1 MNILYILQQSIYGND
16 GKWKSSDSNINMM
29 VGLFESLRQ
38 TSRWNDLQIDV
49 VIGKLSDFSDI
60 SSFDELFKDERVKFI
75 ECNFPVDAFTNRQHF
90 DVYFWKPLIDKDC
103 DIIISNIT
111 EQSRNLKTLIETSK
125 KKTKLI
131 TQCFWIDCPTIGE
144 AKVPESYSY
153 DWRQID
159 GYECSDLC
167 VFTCESTKEAFNEN
181 ARNKIFGCY
190 IDNIMDK
197 SVIWDFGFSVTEAEK
212 YRVDKPLKDKKTIL
226 FLNRLSG
233 INYTRHIEFIEAINK
248 ISKYRKDFEVVFT
261 NPSGKIEDEWLKE
274 NCANVKLINSPLS
287 RKDYWELL
295 YTSDISFHGYTTER
309 MGGCANTESIY
320 CSNIVVMPQV
330 YEYARRGGEAYPFYI
345 DQNINSEN
353 IACVLNKALNSNNYN
368 TSNMQQRNLD
378 SSFEGQSEA
387 ILDSLFKL
395 VEK

>member
-1 MNILYILQQSIYGND
+1 MKILYVLQQSIYGND
-16 GKWKSSDSNINMM
+16 GKWKSLDSNINMM
-29 VGLFESLRQ
+29 VGLFEALRQ
-38 TSRWNDLQIDV
+38 TSRWQDLQIDI

-60 SSFDELFKDERVKFI
+60 SSFDELFKDDHVKFI

-90 DVYFWKPLIDKDC
+90 DVFFWKPLIDKDY
-103 DIIISNIT
+103 DIVISNIT
-111 EQSRNLKTLIETSK
+111 EQSRNLKTLIETLK
-125 KKTKLI
+125 KKTKLV

-167 VFTCESTKEAFNEN
+167 VFTCESTREAFSEN
-181 ARNKIFGCY
+181 ARNKILGYY
-190 IDNIMDK
+190 IDNIIDK
-197 SVIWDFGFSVTEAEK
+197 SAIWDFGFSVTEAEK
-212 YRVDKPLKDKKTIL
+212 YRVAKPTKGKKTIL

-233 INYTRHIEFIEAINK
+233 INYTHHVEFIDAINK
-248 ISKYRKDFEVVFT
+248 IAKYRNDFEVVFT
-261 NPSGKIEDEWLKE
+261 NPSGKIEQSWLNE
-274 NCANVKLINSPLS
+274 HCANVRLINSPLS

-320 CSNIVVMPQV
+320 CGNIVIMPQV
-330 YEYARRGGEAYPFYI
+330 YEYARRGGNNYPFYI
-345 DQNINSEN
+345 DKNINSEN
-353 IACVLNKALNSNNYN
+353 IAYVLNKALNSKHYD
-368 TSNMQQRNLD
+368 TSSMQLRNLN

-387 ILDSLFKL
+387 ILDSLYEL
-395 VEK
+395 IEK